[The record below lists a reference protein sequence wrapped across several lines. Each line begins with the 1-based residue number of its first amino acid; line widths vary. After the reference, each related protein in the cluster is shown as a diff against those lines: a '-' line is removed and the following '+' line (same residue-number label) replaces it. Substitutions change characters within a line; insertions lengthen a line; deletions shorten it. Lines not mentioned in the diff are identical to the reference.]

1 MLRSFLFFQILFIVL
16 SAGAFASTT
25 GSVGSAAVKAGE
37 TKVEA
42 RFGYSEAEESSSQ
55 DERFRTRFQIDHGF
69 NEWYAGRIVVRQ
81 DKRKGDSYEHE
92 SVTFTNRVQLL
103 DKAEEGFDF
112 GFRLS
117 YALQDGDKKADFVE
131 FGLYEVIPYED
142 YEFRMNQIFAHDV
155 GQESEDGVS
164 GELRLQGTRAISES
178 HRLGLESYHD
188 FGNLTTLSGYS
199 AQSHQIGPVL
209 KGKFGDGYAYETGY
223 RAGISEGAPDHNMK
237 FFISKTF

>member
-1 MLRSFLFFQILFIVL
+1 MLRSFFLFQILFVIL
-16 SAGAFASTT
+16 GADAFASTT

-37 TKVEA
+37 TKAEA

-55 DERFRTRFQIDHGF
+55 DERFRSRFQIDHGF

-81 DKRKGDSYEHE
+81 DKRKGDSFEHE
-92 SVTFTNRVQLL
+92 SVTFTNRFQLL
-103 DKAEEGFDF
+103 DKAQEGFDF

-117 YALQDGDKKADFVE
+117 YALQDGDKKADSAE
-131 FGLYEVIPYED
+131 FGLYEVIPYEA
-142 YEFRMNQIFAHDV
+142 YELRMNQIFAHDV
-155 GQESEDGVS
+155 GEDAQDGVEA
-164 GELRLQGTRAISES
+164 ELRFQGTRAISDS

-188 FGNLTTLSGYS
+188 FGNLTELSGYS
-199 AQSHQIGPVL
+199 AQAHQIGPVL
-209 KGKFGDGYAYETGY
+209 KGKLAAGYGYETGY